1 MTPDRE
7 RLCRPRPARATP
19 GRNCRGSWNH
29 AARPSPRPQCRQA
42 FQNPLGIGS
51 IGNVVGQ
58 RPSLNLCQAFANPAE
73 DVALVYTGTGT
84 ASTISFSTCSACS
97 VFFRVDE

>member
-1 MTPDRE
+1 M
-7 RLCRPRPARATP
+7 LHGQSA
-19 GRNCRGSWNH
+19 
-29 AARPSPRPQCRQA
+29 RPQCRQT
-42 FQNPLGIGS
+42 FQTPLGMGS

-58 RPSLNLCQAFANPAE
+58 RPSLNLRQAFANPAE